1 MNTNTSNAAGK
12 LNINVDKF
20 NHKSDI
26 SFSLEIECSS
36 EDEAKIIYDSI
47 LLEHLDSQIRSKS
60 IMKIENNII
69 FIETVADE
77 LSILKA
83 SLYSYIRWIKVAE
96 SIYKLT
102 SEQ

>member
-1 MNTNTSNAAGK
+1 MC
-12 LNINVDKF
+12 
-20 NHKSDI
+20 
-26 SFSLEIECSS
+26 FSLEIECSS
-36 EDEAKIIYDSI
+36 VDKAKIIYDSI
-47 LLEHLDSQIRSKS
+47 LLEHLNSQVRSKS
-60 IMKIENNII
+60 VMKLENNII